1 MPRPA
6 ESGLRASLAPQAP
19 ALFLRAIVLSRKYVV
34 GGWNPP
40 FGARGAVMLTL
51 LRLWH
56 AGESSEYLCTLASGP
71 RETPEYHKAISI
83 LAWITNQLKAIFGRC
98 FHLARRS
105 VSLCPS
111 TCVCCRPIFKNEL
124 S

>member
-71 RETPEYHKAISI
+71 RETPELPQS
-83 LAWITNQLKAIFGRC
+83 
-98 FHLARRS
+98 HLNSGLDHQSAKS
-105 VSLCPS
+105 NFWKMLSSS
-111 TCVCCRPIFKNEL
+111 T
-124 S
+124 